1 VSIDVNELKAR
12 NDIVS
17 VVGSY
22 IALKKRGA
30 EYVALCPFHDDKSP
44 SLWVSPAKQF
54 CHCFACDASHDVI
67 SFIQEMEGID
77 FLQACEKLGAEKKWE
92 PKAPLQRPPPKP
104 ERITSKPPPD
114 APQPDFTLRALGEP
128 ELVFP
133 IKDLDGALLGYE
145 CRYKGAEGKKEI
157 RVWTWGSRAQD
168 APGWACG
175 HFNVP
180 RPLYGLPRLLE
191 RPDAPVSVFEGPKKA
206 EAGKRLLP
214 AYACLS
220 WTGGAQAW
228 HRHDWA
234 PLAGRKILIWPDADE
249 PGWTAAEKLA
259 ALLSDPR
266 GLACSVRIV
275 DTHGQ
280 PESWDV
286 ADCEAD
292 GWDTMQLVE
301 WAKPRARDYM
311 VPQAIQDDQ
320 LDNQSAPPDEES
332 PPIEAYANEPEA
344 QPKKRKPRLQV
355 VGNTALSPEPDA
367 EPLPAAMSEDALADH
382 FAGEYGPRWRYVK
395 AWGSWFEWRTDG
407 WYKDDTALIDRLAVQ
422 TTRQALYWVDAQQL
436 TPDGKRKLNS
446 KRTAGNLRDIAMHDR
461 RIAATIDQWD
471 RHPMLLGV
479 PGGVVDLRNGKLMP
493 AQPELYITKR
503 TSTAPEAGVCPVWLG
518 LLERVTQGDGA
529 LLEYLQRLC
538 GYVLTG
544 ETREECFAFIYGPA
558 QTGKSTFIRVLQEIL
573 GDYHCKA
580 QMETFTESRHERHA
594 EELAVLVGSR
604 LVTCTETEEG
614 KRWNESRI
622 KALTG
627 RDRIRARFMREN
639 SFEFD
644 PQFKLIIAGNHAP
657 HLRNVDDAMRRRL
670 HVIPFTQPITMEE
683 RDDRL
688 ADKLRAEYPQILY
701 WMIQGALAWQDAKLG
716 RPDVIAQAVNNY
728 LAGEDSIGE
737 WIAECV
743 ELSGKCQTSGAYSNF
758 KRWAELAGEY
768 VMPQKRFVQALKER
782 GFDTKRGAQGKRY
795 ITGLELKVD
804 GPPYEGYDVP

>member
-67 SFIQEMEGID
+67 SFVQEMEGID

-92 PKAPLQRPPPKP
+92 PKAQLQRPPPKP
-104 ERITSKPPPD
+104 ERITSRPPPD

-145 CRYKGAEGKKEI
+145 CRYKGEKGKEI
-157 RVWTWGSRAQD
+157 RVWTWGSRD
-168 APGWACG
+168 VRDEPGWACG

-259 ALLSDPR
+259 ALLADPR

-280 PESWDV
+280 PEGWDI
-286 ADCEAD
+286 ADAEAD

-311 VPQAIQDDQ
+311 VPQTIQENQ
-320 LDNQSAPPDEES
+320 LDNQS
-332 PPIEAYANEPEA
+332 
-344 QPKKRKPRLQV
+344 V
-355 VGNTALSPEPDA
+355 PEPPQDD
-367 EPLPAAMSEDALADH
+367 EPPFEGSDSPLPVAMSEDALADA
-382 FAGEYGPRWRYVK
+382 FAKEHKQDWRFVK
-395 AWGSWFEWRTDG
+395 DWGRGQWMHWEGSVWRRDQ
-407 WYKDDTALIDRLAVQ
+407 KELIDRLAVEMCRRAC
-422 TTRQALYWVDAQQL
+422 TWAEAQQL
-436 TPDGKRKLNS
+436 TAKDRRYIS
-446 KRTAGNLRDIAMHDR
+446 RRTTAGNVRDIARNDR
-461 RIAATIDQWD
+461 RIAASPEIWD
-471 RHPMLLGV
+471 ADPLLVGI
-479 PGGVVDLRNGKLMP
+479 PGGVFDVRSGKVIKGDRE
-493 AQPELYITKR
+493 QYITRCTSVAPAPGVPKR
-503 TSTAPEAGVCPVWLG
+503 WLEHMRRMMAGDEALINFLHTFAGYCA
-518 LLERVTQGDGA
+518 TGDA
-529 LLEYLQRLC
+529 SEQ
-538 GYVLTG
+538 
-544 ETREECFAFIYGPA
+544 CFLFLYGMG
-558 QTGKSTFIRVLQEIL
+558 QTGKGTFLLTIGELLGSYSAYASASTFMSTDREK
-573 GDYHCKA
+573 H
-580 QMETFTESRHERHA
+580 TS
-594 EELAVLVGSR
+594 ELAR
-604 LVTCTETEEG
+604 LSGCRFVVIDETDG
-614 KRWNESRI
+614 TARWNEERL
-622 KALTG
+622 KRQTG
-627 RDRIRARFMREN
+627 GGKITAARKYHDE
-639 SFEFD
+639 ED
-644 PQFKLIIAGNHAP
+644 IPVTWKLAFAGNHKPA
-657 HLRNVDDAMRRRL
+657 LRGVGKEMERRIRLVKCNASIPDDAVDKRFRERM
-670 HVIPFTQPITMEE
+670 IAEE
-683 RDDRL
+683 G
-688 ADKLRAEYPQILY
+688 PQILN
-701 WMIQGALAWQDAKLG
+701 WILEGAMAWRDGGLPLPEQITDATRDYLQSEDTIGDWIEECCEQKGYIARPAAYKAFSSWQERRGERSWGNRAWWSAMEDRGYSAKKSNGIWHIGGLSLA
-716 RPDVIAQAVNNY
+716 AQ
-728 LAGEDSIGE
+728 S
-737 WIAECV
+737 
-743 ELSGKCQTSGAYSNF
+743 
-758 KRWAELAGEY
+758 
-768 VMPQKRFVQALKER
+768 
-782 GFDTKRGAQGKRY
+782 
-795 ITGLELKVD
+795 
-804 GPPYEGYDVP
+804 EGYDVP